1 MGCVSKVT
9 LWLSRSIPQRP
20 HSRLRPRGQVTE
32 KHRGLQRARI
42 VLFLLCPTRHLA
54 SSLGFREYSLGK
66 IPVAVGIL
74 CQLSR
79 LRLSWVA
86 KDSSHKCLPC
96 PQRTREAK
104 NESMRAQT
112 RAL

>member
-66 IPVAVGIL
+66 IPVAVGVL
-74 CQLSR
+74 CQLGRAWAAALRWEFLRRADGSR
-79 LRLSWVA
+79 AHLSG
-86 KDSSHKCLPC
+86 C
-96 PQRTREAK
+96 Q
-104 NESMRAQT
+104 ESR
-112 RAL
+112 

>member
-66 IPVAVGIL
+66 IPVAVGVL
-74 CQLSR
+74 CQPWAGLGGGFEVGISR
-79 LRLSWVA
+79 AGGNWMWILR
-86 KDSSHKCLPC
+86 
-96 PQRTREAK
+96 
-104 NESMRAQT
+104 
-112 RAL
+112 